1 MIIFDFFI
9 DCDIMKKYKI
19 TINTNISC
27 DNILAFNKI
36 VIIKKNYAINLKP
49 IKNDIE

>member
-9 DCDIMKKYKI
+9 HFDIMKKYKI
-19 TINTNISC
+19 TINTIKAF
-27 DNILAFNKI
+27 DNVLAFKKI
-36 VIIKKNYAINLKP
+36 FILKKYYAINLKP